1 MVRNRVR
8 RVAGMERDDRGPL
21 QRNPLD
27 RSPRRRDHDGRND
40 GPRLGTNRSAATG
53 RRITAVF
60 LSLAKIGKIVESN
73 LREASKVVSR
83 DTRE

>member
-21 QRNPLD
+21 QRNPID

-53 RRITAVF
+53 RRIDGSIPFV
-60 LSLAKIGKIVESN
+60 GKDRQN
-73 LREASKVVSR
+73 RREQFAR
-83 DTRE
+83 GEQGRFA

>member
-21 QRNPLD
+21 QRNPID

-53 RRITAVF
+53 RRIDGSIPFVGKDRQNRREQFSRGEQGRF
-60 LSLAKIGKIVESN
+60 L
-73 LREASKVVSR
+73 
-83 DTRE
+83 